1 MDGGGVSEGL
11 ECDDQSRS
19 TANGF
24 MDEPRSGF
32 GNERSDVRI
41 EHRGIVG
48 DEQQNDGAPTSDGVV
63 ENDDRDR
70 WRRWWSGEND
80 DDDDDFL
87 HRAGSSAEEVEAA
100 EMKVYEQYVMGML
113 TNFPSMPI
121 ERIHNML
128 KMFVVEPAYDKTQAQ
143 LEKFLMSL
151 VRAEK
156 LAHDG
161 ENFSKRKE

>member
-41 EHRGIVG
+41 EHRDRPATNNKMMEHRRATGSLKTTIAT
-48 DEQQNDGAPTSDGVV
+48 DGGGGG
-63 ENDDRDR
+63 
-70 WRRWWSGEND
+70 SGEND

-113 TNFPSMPI
+113 TNSRPC
-121 ERIHNML
+121 RL
-128 KMFVVEPAYDKTQAQ
+128 KEYTTC
-143 LEKFLMSL
+143 
-151 VRAEK
+151 
-156 LAHDG
+156 
-161 ENFSKRKE
+161 